1 MVRDVQCTLLDDEDE
16 GRGRRKNGRGN
27 KEEEKKERRRRRKR
41 EERGRREE
49 KQNKTKKNNTT
60 KSTCGHIIFKLQ
72 NIKNKEKIWKGARGK
87 NFLPIEEQRI
97 TYYFFSETMQVR
109 RE

>member
-1 MVRDVQCTLLDDEDE
+1 MT
-16 GRGRRKNGRGN
+16 KNLFQTNDRYQTTNLGSSGSCKKTKKDR
-27 KEEEKKERRRRRKR
+27 EKRKR
-41 EERGRREE
+41 KT
-49 KQNKTKKNNTT
+49 KQNKKNNTT